1 MQFKTRQG
9 PVAVSVKS
17 IADLKA
23 KVCEKVEYN
32 QGFALATIN
41 LDHLVKMNSD
51 ASFYAAYQAQDYVV
65 ADGNPIVWMGRM
77 AGQEME
83 LLPGSDLILPMCQ
96 WVADLGGSVALV
108 GSTPAALANA
118 EITMK
123 AACPGLVVAAKIS
136 PPFGFDPNSPDAR
149 ALLQEVHAS
158 GARVCFIALGAPK
171 QEILAAYGREIAP
184 QTGFVSIGA
193 GLDFLAGTQ
202 ERAPKWV
209 RGFALEWLWR
219 LIQSPTRMTGRY
231 ARCFAILPGHVKR
244 ALMAKRQ

>member
-1 MQFKTRQG
+1 MQFETRQG

-23 KVCEKVEYN
+23 KVCEKIERN

-41 LDHLVKMNSD
+41 LDHLVKMNTD
-51 ASFYAAYQAQDYVV
+51 VPFYAAYQAQDYVV

-77 AGQEME
+77 AGQEIE

-96 WVADLGGSVALV
+96 WVTDLGATVALA
-108 GSTPAALANA
+108 GSTSEALAQA
-118 EITMK
+118 EVTMK
-123 AACPGLVVAAKIS
+123 AACPGLVVTAKIS
-136 PPFGFDPNSPDAR
+136 PPFGFDPHGDDAR
-149 ALLQEVHAS
+149 ALLQAIHES
-158 GARVCFIALGAPK
+158 GARICFIALGAPK
-171 QEILAAYGREIAP
+171 QEMLAAYGREIAP

-202 ERAPKWV
+202 DRAPKWV
-209 RGFALEWLWR
+209 RRLALEWLWR
-219 LIQSPTRMTGRY
+219 LMQSPSRMAGRY

-244 ALMAKRQ
+244 ALMGQRQ